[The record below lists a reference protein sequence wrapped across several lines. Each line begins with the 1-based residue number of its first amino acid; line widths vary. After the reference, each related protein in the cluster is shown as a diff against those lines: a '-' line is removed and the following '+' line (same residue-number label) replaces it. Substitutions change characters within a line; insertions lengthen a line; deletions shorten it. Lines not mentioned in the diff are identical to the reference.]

1 LVITTLL
8 EPLRDAAWKLE
19 DFVAQVNRLL
29 PTVLYG
35 ETGLSNNDHGD
46 ARQREDFSVRLLR
59 HYASLG
65 LLDEA
70 AKVGREVRYGY
81 RHLLQVL
88 CLRRLQ
94 RQGWNS
100 RAIAVFCQNDNA
112 QLEAFLQPE
121 TERLEAMAAPR
132 LEATAAPRI
141 EAMAAPRIET
151 FSEEAMP
158 PPAPQSNQSTSLS
171 KQGAVPHNSALEF
184 LQQLRSRKA
193 TPAPIAQSQRWKRL
207 EIAPGLEL
215 HILENLHLSAKERQR
230 IQQLIQVAL
239 AQETER

>member
-1 LVITTLL
+1 VIITTLL

-29 PTVLYG
+29 PTVLYS

-141 EAMAAPRIET
+141 ET

-158 PPAPQSNQSTSLS
+158 PPAPQPNQSTSLS
-171 KQGAVPHNSALEF
+171 KQGAAPHNSALEF